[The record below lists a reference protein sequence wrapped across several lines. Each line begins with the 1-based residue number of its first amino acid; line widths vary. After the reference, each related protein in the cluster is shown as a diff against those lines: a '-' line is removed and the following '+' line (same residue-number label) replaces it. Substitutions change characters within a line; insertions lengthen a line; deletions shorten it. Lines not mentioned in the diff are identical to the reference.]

1 MGHTVSDA
9 VGRARGAEMID
20 FSLSIKLFAALFAIM
35 GPLSIAPIFLA
46 LTADATPATRRST
59 LVAMIATVSIGA
71 LVCALAGHA
80 LLTVFGINVAHFR
93 LAGGL
98 IVLLIALS
106 MLSGD
111 DHPSHHGA
119 AAEQE
124 QFKSVENA
132 GVYPL
137 GLPIALGP
145 GAMATII
152 IFAQSAHAPSDI
164 AAFYIGLIG
173 YLIFF
178 AGAMALTPWLGA
190 RLTPTALSI
199 SKRLMGIILA
209 AIAMEM
215 IAGGLAA
222 IFPGWMK

>member
-1 MGHTVSDA
+1 
-9 VGRARGAEMID
+9 MID
-20 FSLSIKLFAALFAIM
+20 FSLSAKLFAALFAIM

-59 LVAMIATVSIGA
+59 LIAMIATVSIGA

-80 LLTVFGINVAHFR
+80 LLGLFGISVSHFR

-119 AAEQE
+119 EEEQE
-124 QFKSVENA
+124 HFKSVENA

-152 IFAQSAHAPSDI
+152 IFAQSAQEPSDI

-178 AGAMALTPWLGA
+178 AGAMAITPWLGS

-215 IAGGLAA
+215 IAGGLGA

>member
-1 MGHTVSDA
+1 
-9 VGRARGAEMID
+9 MID
-20 FSLSIKLFAALFAIM
+20 LTLTAKLFAALFAIM
-35 GPLSIAPIFLA
+35 SPLSIVPIFLA
-46 LTADATPATRRST
+46 LTADLSPAGRRST
-59 LVAMIATVSIGA
+59 LVALVATVTIGA

-80 LLTVFGINVAHFR
+80 LLALFGIDVSHFR

-111 DHPSHHGA
+111 EHPSHKGTDE
-119 AAEQE
+119 EQE
-124 QFKSVENA
+124 RFKTASNP

-152 IFAQSAHAPSDI
+152 VYAQTAHEPSKLVG
-164 AAFYIGLIG
+164 FYGGLVG
-173 YLIFF
+173 YLVFF
-178 AGAMALTPWLGA
+178 AASMALAPWLGA
-190 RLTPTALSI
+190 RLSPTALSI

-215 IAGGLAA
+215 VGGALSAM
-222 IFPGWMK
+222 FPGWLR

>member
-1 MGHTVSDA
+1 
-9 VGRARGAEMID
+9 MID

-59 LVAMIATVSIGA
+59 LIAMIATVIIGA

-152 IFAQSAHAPSDI
+152 IFAQSAHGPSDI

-215 IAGGLAA
+215 IAGGLGA
-222 IFPGWMK
+222 IFPGWLK